1 VKFVISLVVIV
12 GLALG
17 ARLFYQYYESF
28 QPKPAEPAAA
38 AAPAEVPEDQL
49 PGMPESLQPALQ
61 EAREHGA
68 PGLRGFLAAHGQA
81 ISDPRL
87 AALELD
93 YVILVTPSNPAEAC
107 RIFAR
112 VKGRLEP
119 TSPVYARVKKLE
131 KTYE

>member
-1 VKFVISLVVIV
+1 VKFVISVVIIV

-17 ARLFYQYYESF
+17 VRLFYQYYESF
-28 QPKPAEPAAA
+28 QPKPA
-38 AAPAEVPEDQL
+38 APATAAEPVEVPDDQL
-49 PGMPESLQPALQ
+49 PGMPASLQPALQ

-68 PGLRGFLAAHGQA
+68 AGLRSFLAANAKA

-87 AALELD
+87 ASLELD
-93 YVILVTPSNPAEAC
+93 YAILVTPSNPTEAC

-112 VKGRLEP
+112 VKERLEP
-119 TSPVYARVKKLE
+119 SSPVYARMKKLE